1 MNYWHYA
8 VKDTVE
14 VLTQYNFTSFFTW
27 FDCEIYVTVFQ
38 TLPAS
43 GKNFQTEENNY
54 GNNKANIFNA
64 ESCMPLSK
72 LDENMK
78 NKIRKNAI
86 APITQACDE
95 LEETGAAVSG
105 MAFVNVLKS
114 R

>member
-1 MNYWHYA
+1 M
-8 VKDTVE
+8 
-14 VLTQYNFTSFFTW
+14 
-27 FDCEIYVTVFQ
+27 FDCCISRFQ

-86 APITQACDE
+86 APITQAVGCCVYHTM
-95 LEETGAAVSG
+95 LYPCCTVYTKHRKLV
-105 MAFVNVLKS
+105 FVLV
-114 R
+114 

>member
-1 MNYWHYA
+1 M
-8 VKDTVE
+8 
-14 VLTQYNFTSFFTW
+14 
-27 FDCEIYVTVFQ
+27 FDCCISRFQ

-105 MAFVNVLKS
+105 MAFVNGTFHAF
-114 R
+114 